1 MNKKLIY
8 LIKYIDSGYNKGS
21 TFIDIKKTSAII
33 SFCKLLVKEG
43 IIKSFDS
50 SDLFY
55 KSKFNILRIYLL
67 SYNLSN
73 DGTHVKF
80 KPYNKIEIN
89 YKSLIRS
96 NTLMYKTIKRLFRL
110 NIIHL
115 LSTDKGFITCK
126 DALNLK
132 IGGFLVCK
140 IWV

>member
-1 MNKKLIY
+1 MIY

-21 TFIDIKKTSAII
+21 TYIDIKKTSTII
-33 SFCKLLVKEG
+33 SFCKLLVREG
-43 IIKSFDS
+43 IIKSFDHS
-50 SDLFY
+50 NFFY

-67 SYNLSN
+67 SYNLCN
-73 DGTHVKF
+73 DGTYLKF
-80 KPYNKIEIN
+80 KPYTKIEIN
-89 YKSLIRS
+89 YKHLAKS
-96 NTLMYKTIKRLFRL
+96 NTLMYKVIKKLFRF
-110 NIIHL
+110 NIIHI